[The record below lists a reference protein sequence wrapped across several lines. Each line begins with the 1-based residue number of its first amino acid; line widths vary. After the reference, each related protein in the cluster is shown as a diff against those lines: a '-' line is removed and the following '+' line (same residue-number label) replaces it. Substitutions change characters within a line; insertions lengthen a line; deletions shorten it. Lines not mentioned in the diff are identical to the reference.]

1 MTTIKI
7 TPTDILELYTAD
19 FGAREAA
26 LVHADGEVQVWPHTT
41 AIDHDV
47 EIITTAGDVW
57 EYCDGELDDALAAQ
71 LAADL
76 TAERQGRL

>member
-1 MTTIKI
+1 MNAIEI
-7 TPTDILELYTAD
+7 TADHILELHNTG
-19 FGAREAA
+19 FGTREAA
-26 LVHADGEVQVWPHTT
+26 LVHANGEVQVWPHTT

>member
-1 MTTIKI
+1 MNAIEI
-7 TPTDILELYTAD
+7 TADHILELHTAG
-19 FGAREAA
+19 FGTKEAA

-41 AIDHDV
+41 AIDRDV